1 MTTTEDMTTTTHTP
15 LLNDDDDDDFVAKV
29 DRLVEE
35 TNMTAKEAIDHL
47 CYYELHVLPDLSELH
62 RILEG
67 NGWVIKL
74 KHHDNGNREFIYRH
88 PKTKDVYFTPN
99 PPPVT
104 LFAEST

>member
-1 MTTTEDMTTTTHTP
+1 MTTTTHTP
-15 LLNDDDDDDFVAKV
+15 LLNDDDFVAKV

-47 CYYELHVLPDLSELH
+47 CNELHALPDLSELH
-62 RILEG
+62 RTLEG

-74 KHHDNGNREFIYRH
+74 KHYDNGNREFIYRH

-99 PPPVT
+99 PPPAT

>member
-1 MTTTEDMTTTTHTP
+1 MTTTTHTP
-15 LLNDDDDDDFVAKV
+15 LLNDDDDDDDFVAKV

-35 TNMTAKEAIDHL
+35 TKETTKMTAKEAIDHL
-47 CYYELHVLPDLSELH
+47 CYELHALPDLSELH
-62 RILEG
+62 RTLEG

-74 KHHDNGNREFIYRH
+74 KHYDNGNREFIYRH

-99 PPPVT
+99 PPPDT